1 MAAYKKGGD
10 LYRHRGGQR
19 DFRTSR
25 AARTNLSSDSV
36 EIDEND
42 ELGRGT
48 FRECYRGVFIGGNRN
63 SQVAACKKFKPRFQ
77 HLADEYFANDFK
89 IADKVIDYAE
99 QWNVVCPPNKQIL
112 VSRGTIH
119 RVNYET
125 YWVEPE
131 IREFQKFTS
140 NSGWINPRMQGE
152 AILAMEAF
160 SHYTYD
166 RSGGELIVCDLQGRY
181 RKKGNKRFELTDPA
195 ISSRRRE
202 YGVTDTA
209 EKGIETFF
217 CNHCC
222 NKFCNSDGRRWQRPR
237 DPTSWFESSEGTS
250 MFSSSQAHL
259 LNLNSSARFTVMD
272 GIMECEEDEYS
283 DDGY

>member
-1 MAAYKKGGD
+1 MP
-10 LYRHRGGQR
+10 Q
-19 DFRTSR
+19 
-25 AARTNLSSDSV
+25 
-36 EIDEND
+36 
-42 ELGRGT
+42 
-48 FRECYRGVFIGGNRN
+48 
-63 SQVAACKKFKPRFQ
+63 
-77 HLADEYFANDFK
+77 
-89 IADKVIDYAE
+89 VIDYAE
-99 QWNVVCPPNKQIL
+99 QWNAISPPNKQIL

-119 RVNYET
+119 RVKYET

-140 NSGWINPRMQGE
+140 NSGWINPRIQGE

-217 CNHCC
+217 CHHCC

-283 DDGY
+283 DDDY